1 MLICAAHSPRTQSGA
16 RFSPGWG
23 EERDFGESWDL
34 TPSDTT
40 RSRWRPFLP
49 AVWKQRAAPLGTCR
63 PQRSSGLSRRPF
75 LQELTSSLEIIR
87 HFVLSLLHLSTVCFV
102 LHFFWFVL
110 FPAPLIFH
118 CNIEDCFCVYGLQ
131 HRVGNWYLLI
141 EISILREDRYIVYKA
156 LQIIPKL
163 FVSIPEDVFWT
174 IYIVA

>member
-1 MLICAAHSPRTQSGA
+1 MRGGERL
-16 RFSPGWG
+16 WG
-23 EERDFGESWDL
+23 VVR
-34 TPSDTT
+34 SDAL
-40 RSRWRPFLP
+40 RHNPIP
-49 AVWKQRAAPLGTCR
+49 
-63 PQRSSGLSRRPF
+63 
-75 LQELTSSLEIIR
+75 LTSLPSCSLEAACCSAWHLPSPKVVWPFKASFLAR
-87 HFVLSLLHLSTVCFV
+87 AHVFFGNYKAFRALFTTLSTVCFV